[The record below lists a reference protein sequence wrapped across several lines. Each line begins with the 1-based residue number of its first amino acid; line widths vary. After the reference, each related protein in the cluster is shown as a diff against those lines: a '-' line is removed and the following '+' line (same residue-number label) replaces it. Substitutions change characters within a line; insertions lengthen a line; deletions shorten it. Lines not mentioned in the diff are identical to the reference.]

1 MYKYYVF
8 TWKTVHTTTSKHPG
22 VVKDPRYLKKFLVS
36 FGNKSAM
43 GIGVIETFSFIGVVA
58 ILSIAV
64 IIGSKKLKKFSF
76 VSEFFSTVEGEAKN
90 SAKPP
95 K

>member
-22 VVKDPRYLKKFLVS
+22 VVKDPWYLKKFFVS

-64 IIGSKKLKKFSF
+64 IIGSKKMRNIS
-76 VSEFFSTVEGEAKN
+76 VISDFFNTVEGEAKN